1 MASPAKS
8 PLRIIIILCLIS
20 SVGRFVIDSYLP
32 SLPAIA
38 DNLKLATSSVQ
49 MTLTLYLL
57 GFGVSQLIYGPLSDC
72 FGRRKVML
80 VGLLIFL
87 VGAIG
92 CMLAPNSSILMFFRL
107 LSGLGAGSCGVLNR
121 AIASDCFQGADFSKA
136 WSYTTTTLVL
146 TLIFAPI
153 IGGFIQQYSSWRA
166 NFLLSAIFVGAILAI
181 IYFTL
186 PETKNSNEKRS
197 LDVKL
202 IVKDYGKIL
211 SSSSFMIA
219 TLFYTLAFG
228 GLIAYFQVSPLI
240 FIDHFNLSPT
250 QYGLS
255 SVGIA
260 FSYLAGGQI
269 VRKYVHKIGVTPMLH
284 IGIAILF
291 VGGIAMLIACYVF
304 ESSWQ
309 AILFSAIIYVLGTRI
324 VIPNS
329 MSLAISSFKK
339 SSGTTSAVIGSIQM
353 LGAMVIS
360 GLLAHFSTQSALPL
374 AWFLVAIGLTSLVLV
389 GLRIRQASG
398 LALAAS

>member
-38 DNLKLATSSVQ
+38 DNLQLATSSVQ

-57 GFGVSQLIYGPLSDC
+57 GFGVSQLIYGPLSDY

-80 VGLLIFL
+80 YGLLIFL
-87 VGAIG
+87 TGAIG
-92 CMLAPNSSILMFFRL
+92 CMFAQNSEMLMFFRL
-107 LSGLGAGSCGVLNR
+107 ISGLGAGSCGVLNR

-153 IGGFIQQYSSWRA
+153 IGGYIQQYSSWRA

-181 IYFTL
+181 IFFTL
-186 PETKNSNEKRS
+186 PETKNSTEKRS
-197 LDVKL
+197 LNVKS

-219 TLFYTLAFG
+219 TLFYTLAFA

-240 FIDHFNLSPT
+240 FIDHYNLSPT

-269 VRKYVHKIGVTPMLH
+269 VKKYVHKIGVSPMLH
-284 IGIAILF
+284 IGIAVLF
-291 VGGIAMLIACYVF
+291 VGGISMLIASYVF

-329 MSLAISSFKK
+329 MSLAISCFKK

-374 AWFLVAIGLTSLVLV
+374 AWFLVAIGFMSLFLV
-389 GLRIRQASG
+389 ALKMRLNSS
-398 LALAAS
+398 LAFAV

>member
-1 MASPAKS
+1 MASTTKS
-8 PLRIIIILCLIS
+8 PLRIIVLLCLIS

-38 DNLKLATSSVQ
+38 DNLKLATNSVQ

-92 CMLAPNSSILMFFRL
+92 CMLSPNSGMLMFFRL

-153 IGGFIQQYSSWRA
+153 IGGFIQQYASWRA
-166 NFLLSAIFVGAILAI
+166 NFLLSGVFVGIILAL
-181 IYFTL
+181 IYFIL
-186 PETKNSNEKRS
+186 PETKGSDERSN
-197 LDVKL
+197 LDIKL
-202 IVKDYGKIL
+202 ILKNYGAIL

-219 TLFYTLAFG
+219 TLFYTLAFA

-240 FIDHFNLSPT
+240 LIDHYNLSPT

-260 FSYLAGGQI
+260 FSYLAGGQL
-269 VRKYVHKIGVTPMLH
+269 VRKYVHKIGVTHMLH
-284 IGIAILF
+284 IGITILF
-291 VGGIAMLIACYVF
+291 MGGVTMLIASYVF
-304 ESSWQ
+304 ESSWL
-309 AILFSAIIYVLGTRI
+309 ALLFSAIIYVLGTRI

-339 SSGTTSAVIGSIQM
+339 ASGSTSAVIGSIQM
-353 LGAMVIS
+353 LGAMLVS
-360 GLLAHFSTQSALPL
+360 GLLAHFSAQSSLPL
-374 AWFLVAIGLTSLVLV
+374 AWFLVAIGLTSLFLV
-389 GLRIRQASG
+389 ALRMKLNHSIAF
-398 LALAAS
+398 AM